1 MEKALKPGYDG
12 NVLFLLAA
20 VQQSQTSI
28 VWDANHLSLKIAV
41 EGTSESAVQMNLDF
55 WKSIL
60 HEDDFRALGIE
71 LHSSQIKEKGF
82 VIMKMDQQKIPL
94 PPIVYKFTL
103 AVVATRAVLKQLE
116 AGEGAQVRI
125 KWDGHEVWNGVLHP
139 KLNMQI
145 VLALLHFTMLP
156 LLEGREVRLVG
167 MAKQLFNIDVEEVA
181 QFFKHRPI
189 RLHMMVEVHGGGPTK
204 ENQKVFVRNS
214 LASTLLEQGFDIK
227 MVSSTVD
234 TIMQKAGM
242 KPAAQ
247 VAHLPAGK
255 QRLDRLLQLCR
266 DTEIALPNKVIT
278 GAANVA
284 QVNAINKTKR
294 KVMIQPN
301 PEEYVI
307 QDGFLCNEDGT
318 PIPQIGD
325 ITAKATGIILTSIE
339 KAKPWLRE
347 GQLISPDELGVA
359 VIGKEVG
366 DSALQSIPVNIPCLD
381 KDNRA
386 VILSC
391 QLYQLGE
398 KKVTTVKN
406 ATQPVVHEP
415 CEIVAMTLWKQD
427 WETKDWDAIVDQ
439 TTNFLRQVWEKC
451 GVDNAIL
458 SIWGKSMRHNRQPT
472 TAMHA
477 SSVQVHCTVQK

>member
-1 MEKALKPGYDG
+1 
-12 NVLFLLAA
+12 
-20 VQQSQTSI
+20 
-28 VWDANHLSLKIAV
+28 
-41 EGTSESAVQMNLDF
+41 
-55 WKSIL
+55 
-60 HEDDFRALGIE
+60 
-71 LHSSQIKEKGF
+71 
-82 VIMKMDQQKIPL
+82 
-94 PPIVYKFTL
+94 
-103 AVVATRAVLKQLE
+103 
-116 AGEGAQVRI
+116 
-125 KWDGHEVWNGVLHP
+125 
-139 KLNMQI
+139 
-145 VLALLHFTMLP
+145 
-156 LLEGREVRLVG
+156 
-167 MAKQLFNIDVEEVA
+167 
-181 QFFKHRPI
+181 
-189 RLHMMVEVHGGGPTK
+189 
-204 ENQKVFVRNS
+204 
-214 LASTLLEQGFDIK
+214 
-227 MVSSTVD
+227 
-234 TIMQKAGM
+234 
-242 KPAAQ
+242 
-247 VAHLPAGK
+247 
-255 QRLDRLLQLCR
+255 
-266 DTEIALPNKVIT
+266 
-278 GAANVA
+278 
-284 QVNAINKTKR
+284 
-294 KVMIQPN
+294 MIQPN

-325 ITAKATGIILTSIE
+325 ITAKATGIILTSTE

-406 ATQPVVHEP
+406 VTQPVVHEP

-439 TTNFLRQVWEKC
+439 TTNFLRQVWKKC

-477 SSVQVHCTVQK
+477 SSVQVHCTVQKKALEQVLSLSGFNSIYSVPKDEKGRINQDYKVIWLDGDITHLKFLASKVSSCQGLVKVKNTLGLRFHARAFKDAWDILCPHKPHPVDISINHIFRIEPLPYGCTNDMLLQWSKVMGWAFKPIKASGAKSWIVGASEAPKNHFLTFNGEPVLAKLLPPKQQVSASPILAGPQPSRVSAKPADEVFQNDPWASYTGM